1 VQAENTKGLNRGYT
15 SWFNWSRV
23 SKDTKSITPIGKYL
37 TYDTSVEEINL
48 FYTYTI
54 YIYIWGGQTVSRE
67 PHAARVIDFCGSQLI
82 LTFLQ
87 TIFLI

>member
-1 VQAENTKGLNRGYT
+1 MQAENTKGLNRGYT

-37 TYDTSVEEINL
+37 RLLLLKRLIYFIHIL
-48 FYTYTI
+48 
-54 YIYIWGGQTVSRE
+54 YIYIRGGQTKSHELYATRI
-67 PHAARVIDFCGSQLI
+67 P
-82 LTFLQ
+82 TFLQ